1 MSKQA
6 VLIFRLLAGALLVLV
21 VSAFAAGTGRSRW
34 LAENAAHGK
43 SPEMI
48 SSGTSWLAR
57 RS

>member
-48 SSGTSWLAR
+48 SSGTS
-57 RS
+57 